1 MPHFSCSPVLDKT
14 VSLEE
19 MRILI
24 VCSRREYSPHTDFM
38 APFVYEQMK
47 AIQSLGVECRAILV
61 ERGVKGYLNS
71 LAQVRKTIKEFSPN
85 IIHAHYGLCGLIA
98 NSQRNVP
105 VVSTFHGTDLHDKPL
120 RFLSI
125 VSVLLS
131 KRNIVVSEE
140 LRKSLPRQKSI
151 SVIPCGVNSDL
162 LVPMNKD
169 EAALKLG
176 WNPQDKHILFSKEF
190 YNTTKNYPLAKA
202 AVDMYNATY
211 SQGEH
216 AELLEFIG
224 YTREQVLLLYN
235 AVDCVIMTSNH
246 EGSPQFIKEAM
257 ACNCPIVSVDVGDV
271 KSVISS
277 TDGCYIAERDPADI
291 AKKLDLAIHFGKTN
305 GRGKVLVQYDSK
317 IIAKKVIKVYEEV
330 LRHE

>member
-1 MPHFSCSPVLDKT
+1 
-14 VSLEE
+14 
-19 MRILI
+19 MRILV
-24 VCSRREYSPHTDFM
+24 VCSRRKYSPHTDYM

-47 AIQSLGVECRAILV
+47 AIQSLGVECKAILV

-71 LAQVRKTIKEFSPN
+71 LVQVRKTIKRFSPD

-98 NSQRNVP
+98 NTQRNVP

-131 KRNIVVSEE
+131 KRSIVVSEE
-140 LRKSLPRQKSI
+140 LRKRLPRQKSI

-176 WNPQDKHILFSKEF
+176 WNPNDKHILFSKEF

-202 AVDMYNATY
+202 AVDVYNATY
-211 SQGEH
+211 SQGSH

-271 KSVISS
+271 KQVISEVE
-277 TDGCYIAERDPADI
+277 GCYLAERKPGDI
-291 AKKLDLAIHFGKTN
+291 AMKLDKAIKHGKTN
-305 GRGKVLVQYDSK
+305 GREKVLKEFESS
-317 IIAKKVIKVYEEV
+317 IIAKKVISVYEDI
-330 LRHE
+330 LGCHE

>member
-1 MPHFSCSPVLDKT
+1 MKV
-14 VSLEE
+14 
-19 MRILI
+19 LI
-24 VCSRREYSPHTDFM
+24 VCSRRGYSPHTAFM

-47 AIQSLGVECRAILV
+47 ALQSMGVDCKPILVDRGLKGYFRAI
-61 ERGVKGYLNS
+61 
-71 LAQVRKTIKEFSPN
+71 AQIKDAIKSYTPDVV
-85 IIHAHYGLCGLIA
+85 HAHYGLCGLLS
-98 NSQRNVP
+98 NLQRRIP
-105 VVSTFHGTDLHDKPL
+105 VITTYHGTDIHDKRL
-120 RFLSI
+120 RVVSQI
-125 VSVLLS
+125 SVLLS
-131 KRNIVVSEE
+131 RRNIVVSEE
-140 LRKSLPRQKSI
+140 LRKKLPRQNSV

-162 LVPMNKD
+162 LVPLSKD
-169 EAALKLG
+169 EAAVKLG
-176 WNPQDKHILFSKEF
+176 WNPSDKHILFSKEF

-202 AVDMYNATY
+202 AVDVYNATY
-211 SQGEH
+211 SQGSH

-271 KSVISS
+271 KRVISG

-305 GRGKVLVQYDSK
+305 GRGKVLEQFDSK
-317 IIAKKVIKVYEEV
+317 VIAKKVIKVYEEV
-330 LRHE
+330 LSHE